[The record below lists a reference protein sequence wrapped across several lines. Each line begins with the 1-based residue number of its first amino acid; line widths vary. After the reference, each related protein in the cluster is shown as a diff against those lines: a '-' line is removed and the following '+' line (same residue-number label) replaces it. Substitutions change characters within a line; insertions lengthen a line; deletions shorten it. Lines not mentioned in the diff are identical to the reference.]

1 MNFIKQITI
10 LIACFGFSFQSI
22 GQNFP
27 SKVKNTATMVFT
39 INGKNVLNKVSEDKI
54 NQSLLFREFKQEVRK
69 AEVNQLS
76 DMGIDFKSNFCFASE
91 SDTNMM
97 FVLAFVPIK
106 DLAKFET
113 LVSKITGIKVVESD
127 KFKSVSKYKGRE
139 MIAWNQNYAVF
150 VSGNYYGNKYKYR
163 YNSYNDGYNYY
174 EENQAISR
182 VLREDTAKTLSIK
195 EKSDRVD
202 EILGNK
208 KMLSE
213 KFLESM
219 QEAIEDE
226 ENRMEADEIEIIE
239 DEVEVIEV
247 DDVAV
252 PPPPP
257 PAPEKIEIYDE
268 PVMEVVEEAPERST
282 SSYSR
287 NNYRQNNNY
296 AEKAEIRNYRSEIRN
311 KLRNRA
317 REIREKKRNIYVN
330 SLFENRVRSVFA
342 DKPQLNSV
350 ASYNSYSK
358 NQDKKADG
366 FLWVKTGSMSNGMQM
381 MMNGLYDYPYRYRR
395 RSMFAYPYLMFN
407 NSLNYLSGD
416 ISVMNLYF
424 EKDGVRYKQRTENGQ
439 EAKKVFNDI
448 YKTSQD
454 SRFLKY
460 VNGDNFIG
468 YISTSFSSA
477 GLIKQFPKMYSQ
489 ALTGFMRE
497 SKEEMEVLTDF
508 MEVFMDEEAIG
519 KIATGNTMFV
529 LKDLSEKTVTY
540 KTYEY
545 DENFKRTRVEKTK
558 KEFLPDFLLMFTT
571 EKKELLSKFFKLG
584 IKHKVL
590 TNNGVYFTTKNTK
603 SDFPMDVFF
612 AIKDGICFL
621 TTDESEIKTIMRGG
635 DFNGISKKHSKL
647 IKGNSQVIY
656 YNHDKLMAKIPDANF
671 RRRSEREAFQLLK
684 EYECKDIVLTG
695 QSKNGNLVSEGFI
708 HTPNSENNGALYLF
722 NYINRV
728 IEFGKF

>member
-1 MNFIKQITI
+1 M
-10 LIACFGFSFQSI
+10 IACFGFSFQSI

-113 LVSKITGIKVVESD
+113 LVAKITGIKVVESD

-139 MIAWNQNYAVF
+139 MIAWNSNYAVF

-226 ENRMEADEIEIIE
+226 EDRMEADEIEIIE

-247 DDVAV
+247 DDIAV

-268 PVMEVVEEAPERST
+268 PVMEVVEEAPARSA

-317 REIREKKRNIYVN
+317 REIREKKRNAYVN

-350 ASYNSYSK
+350 ASYSSYSK

-439 EAKKVFNDI
+439 EAKKVFKKQGLDI
-448 YKTSQD
+448 RLGARGTATHVKGKGAKRTVEVEYSD
-454 SRFLKY
+454 SEGSKQETFDK
-460 VNGDNFIG
+460 
-468 YISTSFSSA
+468 
-477 GLIKQFPKMYSQ
+477 LIVCVGRRP
-489 ALTGFMRE
+489 
-497 SKEEMEVLTDF
+497 
-508 MEVFMDEEAIG
+508 
-519 KIATGNTMFV
+519 
-529 LKDLSEKTVTY
+529 LSE
-540 KTYEY
+540 
-545 DENFKRTRVEKTK
+545 N
-558 KEFLPDFLLMFTT
+558 
-571 EKKELLSKFFKLG
+571 LLSPDSGVNLDERGFIFVNEQCETDVRNVYAVGDVVRGPMLA
-584 IKHKVL
+584 HKGSEE
-590 TNNGVYFTTKNTK
+590 GVMVAERIAGK
-603 SDFPMDVFF
+603 
-612 AIKDGICFL
+612 
-621 TTDESEIKTIMRGG
+621 KTQINYDNIPG
-635 DFNGISKKHSKL
+635 
-647 IKGNSQVIY
+647 VIY
-656 YNHDKLMAKIPDANF
+656 THPEIAWVGKTEQELKAAGANYKVGSFPFMASGRALAANETTGMVKMIADGDTD
-671 RRRSEREAFQLLK
+671 R
-684 EYECKDIVLTG
+684 VLG
-695 QSKNGNLVSEGFI
+695 CHIIGPSAADLVQQVVI
-708 HTPNSENNGALYLF
+708 A
-722 NYINRV
+722 
-728 IEFGKF
+728 IEFGSSAEDLALTVFSHPTLSEAVHEAALAVEGHAIHIPNRKRKKKS